1 MDPCKCQ
8 SDVVQHRRKF
18 YFVNELMLILGR
30 RNFGADAMHG
40 FFLATVVAAV
50 VFHALGAASVVVPST
65 SCYALDNDS
74 RIRDFAPDLVVR
86 FCKDVET
93 RSQQPGYVDFGRF
106 DKFNHFIAS
115 SGHANFIQEYYNG
128 DLMNCE
134 KSFDKLGRTAQVNII
149 CGNCPNGHCA
159 GGLGCIC
166 NVTYESTCRVL
177 IDLAIPCVEPGLR
190 VFEGFTVGFHPRS
203 WEIVYN
209 GMTQLGYE
217 KAYNEFSFS
226 TEQRDV
232 TLYLTAVASLSG
244 LVQKP
249 TIKISPDEGLDV
261 HLSGSGANGSPPTTL
276 SPTMMLVDWRC
287 EKSRDT
293 PYEVEITIPIE
304 NYDPIQFTLA
314 KMCEHTQNERD
325 EATRGWAI
333 FGIISCISIVVL
345 TLACCGGFIYRTRLG
360 NLRGIDALPGIS
372 ILSACLETASGGVH
386 SYARPDDSNNPF
398 VNQTTWDRQ
407 PTSTQG
413 TWRTSDRTYG
423 SI

>member
-1 MDPCKCQ
+1 MWL
-8 SDVVQHRRKF
+8 V
-18 YFVNELMLILGR
+18 
-30 RNFGADAMHG
+30 
-40 FFLATVVAAV
+40 
-50 VFHALGAASVVVPST
+50 ST
-65 SCYALDNDS
+65 SGAEYSLTLPS
-74 RIRDFAPDLVVR
+74 
-86 FCKDVET
+86 
-93 RSQQPGYVDFGRF
+93 
-106 DKFNHFIAS
+106 
-115 SGHANFIQEYYNG
+115 HAWNQ
-128 DLMNCE
+128 
-134 KSFDKLGRTAQVNII
+134 
-149 CGNCPNGHCA
+149 
-159 GGLGCIC
+159 
-166 NVTYESTCRVL
+166 
-177 IDLAIPCVEPGLR
+177 
-190 VFEGFTVGFHPRS
+190 
-203 WEIVYN
+203 VYN

-276 SPTMMLVDWRC
+276 SPTMMLVEWRC
-287 EKSRDT
+287 EKARDT

-345 TLACCGGFIYRTRLG
+345 MLACCGGFIYRTRIG

-372 ILSACLETASGGVH
+372 NIISMFGNCSQLPLKERGEQAIEHMDPFDLREQF
-386 SYARPDDSNNPF
+386 DSFTDCPA
-398 VNQTTWDRQ
+398 
-407 PTSTQG
+407 
-413 TWRTSDRTYG
+413 
-423 SI
+423 

>member
-1 MDPCKCQ
+1 
-8 SDVVQHRRKF
+8 
-18 YFVNELMLILGR
+18 MLILWR
-30 RNFGADAMHG
+30 RNFGADVMHG

-65 SCYALDNDS
+65 SCYALDSDS

-93 RSQQPGYVDFGRF
+93 RSQQPGYVDLKRF

-115 SGHANFIQEYYNG
+115 SGHATLF
-128 DLMNCE
+128 
-134 KSFDKLGRTAQVNII
+134 
-149 CGNCPNGHCA
+149 
-159 GGLGCIC
+159 
-166 NVTYESTCRVL
+166 RVL
-177 IDLAIPCVEPGLR
+177 IDLAIR
-190 VFEGFTVGFHPRS
+190 AWS
-203 WEIVYN
+203 QVYN

-249 TIKISPDEGLDV
+249 TIKVSPDEGLEV
-261 HLSGSGANGSPPTTL
+261 RLSGSGANGSPPTTL
-276 SPTMMLVDWRC
+276 SPTMMLVEWRC
-287 EKSRDT
+287 EKARDT

-345 TLACCGGFIYRTRLG
+345 TLACCGGFIYRTRIG

-398 VNQTTWDRQ
+398 VNQTTWERQ
-407 PTSTQG
+407 PTSTEG
-413 TWRTSDRTYG
+413 NWRTSDRTYG